1 MKKDELR
8 RLLKPLVKQCIKEVL
23 FEEGI
28 LSNIVSEVMVGLNS
42 GVMLETKTKNVVQ
55 DEPAVQKLQ
64 EQQSAV
70 HKQKIQEKR
79 HQMLEAIGQSSYNGV
94 NLFENTEPLAKGGDP
109 ASNSPGADPLSGM
122 DPSDAGVDI
131 SGLMDNSNI
140 WKSLVGDNK

>member
-109 ASNSPGADPLSGM
+109 ASNSPGADPLSGI

>member
-23 FEEGI
+23 FEKGI
-28 LSNIVSEVMVGLNS
+28 LSNIVSEIMVGLNS
-42 GVMLETKTKNVVQ
+42 GVVLETKTKNV
-55 DEPAVQKLQ
+55 EHSKPAVQKLQ
-64 EQQSAV
+64 ERQSTV

-94 NLFENTEPLAKGGDP
+94 DLFENTEPLAKGGDP
-109 ASNSPGADPLSGM
+109 ASNSPSANPLSGM

-131 SGLMDNSNI
+131 SGFMDKSNI
-140 WKSLVGDNK
+140 WKSLVGGSK